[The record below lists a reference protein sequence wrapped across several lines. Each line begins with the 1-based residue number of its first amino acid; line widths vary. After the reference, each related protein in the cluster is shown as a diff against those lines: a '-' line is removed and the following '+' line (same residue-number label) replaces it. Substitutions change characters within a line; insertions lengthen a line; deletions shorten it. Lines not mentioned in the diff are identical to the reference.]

1 MAIMKYT
8 LLYLG
13 LLFVTLILGS
23 IIMTQ
28 ERPRKS
34 YLLLVDVLFAS
45 VILGLLIAHLT
56 RVVIK

>member
-1 MAIMKYT
+1 MKYT

>member
-1 MAIMKYT
+1 MKYT

-45 VILGLLIAHLT
+45 VLLGLLIAHLT

>member
-1 MAIMKYT
+1 MKYT

-34 YLLLVDVLFAS
+34 YLLLADVLFAS
-45 VILGLLIAHLT
+45 VILGLLVAHLT